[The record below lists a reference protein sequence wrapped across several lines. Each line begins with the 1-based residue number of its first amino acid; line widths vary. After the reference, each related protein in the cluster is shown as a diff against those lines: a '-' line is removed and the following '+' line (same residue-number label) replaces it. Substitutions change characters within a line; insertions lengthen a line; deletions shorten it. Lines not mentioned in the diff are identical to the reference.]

1 MHMIPNTKM
10 MSKIS
15 DTPTINGSL
24 LNKIFQSSTNIMFNN
39 IQRKTTN
46 MTTNHDNTALTQN
59 FQNIV

>member
-39 IQRKTTN
+39 IKRKTTN

>member
-1 MHMIPNTKM
+1 MIPNTKM

-24 LNKIFQSSTNIMFNN
+24 LNKIFQSSTNIMFSN

>member
-1 MHMIPNTKM
+1 MIPNTKM